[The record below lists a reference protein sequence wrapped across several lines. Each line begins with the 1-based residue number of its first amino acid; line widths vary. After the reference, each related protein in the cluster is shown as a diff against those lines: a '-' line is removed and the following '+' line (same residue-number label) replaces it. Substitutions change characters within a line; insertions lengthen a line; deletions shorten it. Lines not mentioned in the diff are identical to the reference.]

1 MALTKV
7 TGQVIKNTTDV
18 TVGVLTVTN
27 TLAVG
32 GTVSIGGTLTY
43 EDVTN
48 VDAVGLITARNG
60 IVVGSGI
67 TLSKDGDVFFTGIA
81 TGNGSGL
88 TALNASNIS
97 SGTVPT
103 ARLGSGTASSSTF
116 LAGDSTFKTVTGTTI
131 NNNADNRLI
140 TGSGTA
146 NTLEGESN
154 FTFDGATT
162 TITNSSGLNKFILKG
177 DVSGGALGASL
188 QLRNTNSANNG
199 LTDIQFLDPGSNT
212 YAKIQGTNLT
222 DGSNNGFLTF
232 FTSSATA
239 GLTEKLRLTDEG
251 TFTNSQSANA
261 PTSGGA
267 WGFTQDQL
275 YLSSSGTG
283 ANYALRFYND
293 NGLVGSAL
301 VNGSGT
307 TYNTSSD
314 YRLKENVVTISDGI
328 TRLKQ
333 LKPYRF
339 NFKADASTTLDG
351 FFAHEAQSVVPEAVS
366 GTKDQVANA
375 DDVADGLAS
384 AIGDPVHQGID
395 QSKLVP
401 LLTAALQEAVTKI
414 EALEA
419 RVATLEGS

>member
-1 MALTKV
+1 MTVVNPKSISGINSITMASGSDNLLT
-7 TGQVIKNTTDV
+7 IHSNNTTERVRVNNSGDV
-18 TVGVLTVTN
+18 
-27 TLAVG
+27 
-32 GTVSIGGTLTY
+32 I
-43 EDVTN
+43 
-48 VDAVGLITARNG
+48 
-60 IVVGSGI
+60 VGSGV
-67 TLSKDGDVFFTGIA
+67 TLSPDGDIFA
-81 TGNGSGL
+81 TGVTTATTFSGAFSGSGANI

-351 FFAHEAQSVVPEAVS
+351 FFAHEAQSVVPEAVT
-366 GTKDQVANA
+366 GTKDHVANA

>member
-1 MALTKV
+1 MTVVNPKSISGINSITMASGSDDLLT
-7 TGQVIKNTTDV
+7 IHSNNTTERVRVNNSGDV
-18 TVGVLTVTN
+18 
-27 TLAVG
+27 
-32 GTVSIGGTLTY
+32 I
-43 EDVTN
+43 
-48 VDAVGLITARNG
+48 
-60 IVVGSGI
+60 VGSGV
-67 TLSKDGDVFFTGIA
+67 TLSPDGDVFFTGIA

-239 GLTEKLRLTDEG
+239 GLTERLRLTDSG
-251 TFTNSQSANA
+251 YLTNSGSNSV
-261 PTSGGA
+261 PTSGSA
-267 WGFTQDQL
+267 WGFATDQL

>member
-1 MALTKV
+1 MASGSDDLLT
-7 TGQVIKNTTDV
+7 IHSNNTTERVRVNNSGDV
-18 TVGVLTVTN
+18 
-27 TLAVG
+27 
-32 GTVSIGGTLTY
+32 I
-43 EDVTN
+43 
-48 VDAVGLITARNG
+48 
-60 IVVGSGI
+60 VGSGV
-67 TLSKDGDVFFTGIA
+67 TLSPDGDVFFTGIA

-239 GLTEKLRLTDEG
+239 GLTERLRLTDSG
-251 TFTNSQSANA
+251 YLTNSGSNSV
-261 PTSGGA
+261 PTSGSA
-267 WGFTQDQL
+267 WGFATDQL

-351 FFAHEAQSVVPEAVS
+351 FFAHEAQSVVPEAVT
-366 GTKDQVANA
+366 GTKDHVANA

-414 EALEA
+414 ETLETKVAALE
-419 RVATLEGS
+419 GG